1 MHEVEDLR
9 KRRDFLEL
17 ERDIAQLER
26 RARIKKMVSGWS
38 WLWVAPLSLG
48 AAVSL
53 IGGLGSPSLDG
64 ALNLIL
70 FGVILICPAVFKL
83 ILKL

>member
-1 MHEVEDLR
+1 MTELEELT
-9 KRRDFLEL
+9 KRRDFLAL

-26 RARIKKMVSGWS
+26 RARVKKMVSNWS

-53 IGGLGSPSLDG
+53 IGGLGSPTMDG
-64 ALNLIL
+64 ALNLVL
-70 FGVILICPAVFKL
+70 FGAISVCPAVFKL